1 MISAWWLI
9 PAIVGGATGGLL
21 VLNLLG
27 SWHMRRISHTI
38 SEGESRLRETIE
50 RLQGEGE
57 HGKHLVVDSDVSGG
71 GDLRGDRALSLY
83 QDNGE

>member
-9 PAIVGGATGGLL
+9 PVILGGAIGSLL
-21 VLNLLG
+21 TLNLLG

-50 RLQGEGE
+50 RLQGEG
-57 HGKHLVVDSDVSGG
+57 HDKRLVVDSDVCGG
-71 GDLRGDRALSLY
+71 SDLRGDRSLSVY
-83 QDNGE
+83 QDHGE